1 VCENVVGDGGE
12 PCFSSVQFSLIYF
25 CLVDCFFLGV
35 IVTFV
40 DTMWGS
46 SMFG

>member
-1 VCENVVGDGGE
+1 MFQ
-12 PCFSSVQFSLIYF
+12 FSSVQSHLILF
-25 CLVDCFFLGV
+25 GRFFFLGV